1 MPVKKSH
8 VPLSIGFE
16 LLIST
21 KQEWLVNDRVILPSS
36 VLKNIEYHYRIF
48 YNMMGIKIYI
58 NMKFYTSKLI
68 IHYLNKLVN
77 PETAGMLA
85 NICFLTFTFDVGPF
99 TRQNASVSFVWYSN
113 SNGFPASTAT

>member
-48 YNMMGIKIYI
+48 YNMMGIKNIE
-58 NMKFYTSKLI
+58 KEVYTSKLI

-85 NICFLTFTFDVGPF
+85 NICFLTFTFGVGPF

>member
-16 LLIST
+16 LLILT
-21 KQEWLVNDRVILPSS
+21 KQEWLVNDRVTLPSS

-48 YNMMGIKIYI
+48 YNMMGIKNI
-58 NMKFYTSKLI
+58 NNKFYTSKLI

-85 NICFLTFTFDVGPF
+85 NICFLTFTFGVGPF